1 MSQMTWTYIADDGV
15 RHNVGLFHGDNT
27 GHLLVY
33 CNSRIVV
40 IDFGVVASKNYSF
53 FINDELCDLVI
64 EEKDGKFQYG
74 FKVDEVTD
82 TARNRGRRKMMRTE
96 VRQTLLIGFLFI
108 LIIILL
114 GWLVFRFNS

>member
-1 MSQMTWTYIADDGV
+1 MSQMTWTYIADDGA
-15 RHNVGLFHGDNT
+15 RYNVGLFHGDNT

-33 CNSRIVV
+33 CNARIVV
-40 IDFGVVASKNYSF
+40 IDFSVRASKNYSF

-64 EEKDGKFQYG
+64 EEKDGQFFYG

-96 VRQTLLIGFLFI
+96 VRQSLLIGFLFI
-108 LIIILL
+108 LIILL
-114 GWLVFRFNS
+114 AGWLVFRFNS

>member
-15 RHNVGLFHGDNT
+15 RYNVGLFHGDNT

-33 CNSRIVV
+33 CNARIVV
-40 IDFGVVASKNYSF
+40 IDFSVLSSKNYSF

-64 EEKDGKFQYG
+64 EEKDGKFLYG

-82 TARNRGRRKMMRTE
+82 TARNRGRRKMLRTE
-96 VRQTLLIGFLFI
+96 VRQSLLIGFLFI
-108 LIIILL
+108 LIILL
-114 GWLVFRFNS
+114 IGWLVFRFNS

>member
-1 MSQMTWTYIADDGV
+1 MSQMTWTYIADDGA
-15 RHNVGLFHGDNT
+15 RYNVGLFHGDNT

-33 CNSRIVV
+33 CNARIVV
-40 IDFGVVASKNYSF
+40 IDFSVRASKNYSF

-64 EEKDGKFQYG
+64 EEKDGQFLYG

-96 VRQTLLIGFLFI
+96 VRQSLLIGFLFI
-108 LIIILL
+108 LIILL
-114 GWLVFRFNS
+114 AGWLVFRFNS

>member
-15 RHNVGLFHGDNT
+15 RYNVGLFHGDNT

-33 CNSRIVV
+33 CNARIVV
-40 IDFGVVASKNYSF
+40 IDFSVLSSKNYSF

-64 EEKDGKFQYG
+64 EEKDGKFLYG

-82 TARNRGRRKMMRTE
+82 TARNRGRRKMIRTE
-96 VRQTLLIGFLFI
+96 VRQSLLIGFLFI
-108 LIIILL
+108 LIILL
-114 GWLVFRFNS
+114 IGWLVFRFNS